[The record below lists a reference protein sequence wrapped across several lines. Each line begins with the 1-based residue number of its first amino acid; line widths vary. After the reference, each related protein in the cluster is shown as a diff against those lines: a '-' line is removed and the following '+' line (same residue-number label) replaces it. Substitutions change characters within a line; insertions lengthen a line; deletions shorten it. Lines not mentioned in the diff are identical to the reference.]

1 MLIFKDPKLVFC
13 CKINALA
20 SHGHFREGNPIGEG
34 KRDALRVHFDRRLR
48 LEFRGGRITSDAG
61 LPAWKLSDVVE
72 TEGSVCAD
80 P

>member
-1 MLIFKDPKLVFC
+1 M
-13 CKINALA
+13 
-20 SHGHFREGNPIGEG
+20 GEA